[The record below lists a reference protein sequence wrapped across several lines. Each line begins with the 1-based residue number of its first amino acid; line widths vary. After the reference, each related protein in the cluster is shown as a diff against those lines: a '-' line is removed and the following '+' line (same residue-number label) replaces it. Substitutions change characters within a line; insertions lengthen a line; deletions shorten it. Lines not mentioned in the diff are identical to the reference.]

1 MSKIHIGDER
11 WWARK
16 VSNTKNFT
24 DFSMFLK
31 TDDFRKVCLRPRL
44 DCKKPEFSQKNLAF
58 FRPWAGSIMFMIW
71 QTARFFLGGVAL
83 RAKFCVRPLL
93 WRHHFVTGTSMQGR
107 DRKTGLRRI
116 VRRGG
121 GWRTSDRILKRRPGW
136 RTRGRR
142 GARRPAPKKIKISR
156 KTFTFSIWFDPKP

>member
-44 DCKKPEFSQKNLAF
+44 DCKKTKKNLAF
-58 FRPWAGSIMFMIW
+58 FRQNHRIKETQNANKQICPKSTSVTNAGGRERSQTQNFLQIFPCFLKPMI
-71 QTARFFLGGVAL
+71 FEKYVYVPAL
-83 RAKFCVRPLL
+83 IAKNLNF
-93 WRHHFVTGTSMQGR
+93 HK
-107 DRKTGLRRI
+107 KT
-116 VRRGG
+116 
-121 GWRTSDRILKRRPGW
+121 
-136 RTRGRR
+136 
-142 GARRPAPKKIKISR
+142 
-156 KTFTFSIWFDPKP
+156 